1 MRLTDEFEITRQL
14 PVFVYRLY
22 DADGLLLYVGISSD
36 LADRFGTHAGNK
48 WWWPDVAR
56 RTAEGYSTRE
66 EALTAEDE
74 AIRTEAPLFNRQG
87 IDLPHDYQRK
97 PLPDPGSPRRR
108 TSGLG
113 PVQRDIMEAL
123 ELAELEHA
131 GDEWSIRELVCAVF
145 GLEDLEETTHR
156 QRYQVQRAV
165 RGLKARNL
173 VSAVL
178 RDDRSRTRVYK
189 HEHRDGSTS
198 LRSMPVPALFVSL
211 PDGAPLVSRAAIL
224 AGRPVLVA

>member
-22 DADGLLLYVGISSD
+22 DASGLLLYVGISSD
-36 LADRFGTHAGNK
+36 LADRFATHAGTK
-48 WWWPDVAR
+48 SWWPDVAR
-56 RTAEGYSTRE
+56 RTAEGYSTRD
-66 EALTAEDE
+66 EALAAEAV
-74 AIRTEAPLFNRQG
+74 AIGAEAPLFNHQG
-87 IDLPHDYQRK
+87 IDMPHDYQRR

-113 PVQRDIMEAL
+113 PMQLDIMEAL
-123 ELAELEHA
+123 ELAELAHA

-145 GLEDLEETTHR
+145 GLEGLEETTHR

-173 VSAVL
+173 VAAVL
-178 RDDRSRTRVYK
+178 RDDPSRARVYK
-189 HEHRDGSTS
+189 HTHRDGATS

-211 PDGAPLVSRAAIL
+211 PPGAPLVTDAAVM
-224 AGRPVLVA
+224 ARTPVLVA